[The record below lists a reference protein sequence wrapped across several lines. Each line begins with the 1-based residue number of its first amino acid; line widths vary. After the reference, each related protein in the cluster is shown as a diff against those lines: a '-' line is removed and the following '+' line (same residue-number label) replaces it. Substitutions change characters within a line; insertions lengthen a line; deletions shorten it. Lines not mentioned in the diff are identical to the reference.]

1 MYMSDNSLATLTTA
15 VLKRLK
21 IKTKALKILLF
32 MFMLVSVQQPAVW
45 EQFELLKYK
54 RRHFVNV
61 SLHVF
66 LFLPPWPCALEGSDL
81 GLNVYWLWH

>member
-1 MYMSDNSLATLTTA
+1 
-15 VLKRLK
+15 
-21 IKTKALKILLF
+21 
-32 MFMLVSVQQPAVW
+32 MFMLVSVKQPAVW

-81 GLNVYWLWH
+81 GLCEEL